1 MAINAYCGVMGSGK
15 SYEVVSGPLLD
26 AVAAGRRVVTNI
38 DGVNEELIHEYLCE
52 KRGVPVERLGSIV
65 HVRTDD
71 LKKEGFFPQEVESSD
86 GATVIPG
93 FVQAGDFVVID
104 EAWKLWAVG
113 EKISREHMT
122 FFRMHRHFVHPE
134 TGVSCD
140 LVLMIQSIADLNR
153 SIRAVVELSFRMVK
167 LKSVGAPSRYRVEM
181 YETGKQTASTR
192 TGTFI
197 RRYQAEIF
205 PLYKSYAGAAGV
217 ESVVD
222 RRQNVFGRKSLWMV
236 AGGVLVLGL
245 SGAWFAWR
253 FFHHGP
259 GMGKGGAVS
268 SASASVS
275 AVAGA
280 GVGKA
285 GSVVG
290 AAAIAASTPGFSDA
304 WREVG
309 RYTARGVAYV
319 VLVGEKGRLRV
330 ESPSAFMGSGIAS
343 VGEVDGRRVTMW
355 SGPADPSPSTGPVM
369 PSLGAALPGGA
380 K

>member
-38 DGVNEELIHEYLCE
+38 DGVNEQLVHEYLLE
-52 KRGVPVERLGSIV
+52 KRHVAPDRLGEIV
-65 HVRTDD
+65 HVRTED
-71 LKKEGFFPQEVESSD
+71 LKKEGFFPQEVESSS

-93 FVQAGDFVVID
+93 FVRAGDFVVID

-113 EKISREHMT
+113 EKISREHMA

-134 TGVSCD
+134 TGVACD
-140 LVLMIQSIADLNR
+140 LALMIQSISDLNR

-197 RRYQAEIF
+197 RRYQPEIF
-205 PLYKSYAGAAGV
+205 PLYKSYAGGAGV

-222 RRQNVFGRKSLWMV
+222 KRQNVFGRQSLWAV
-236 AGGVLVLGL
+236 AGVVLVLGL
-245 SGAWFAWR
+245 SGAWFGWR
-253 FFHHGP
+253 FFHHGAAGVKRSTAASPTAASGSAP
-259 GMGKGGAVS
+259 GKS
-268 SASASVS
+268 
-275 AVAGA
+275 AGA
-280 GVGKA
+280 GA
-285 GSVVG
+285 P
-290 AAAIAASTPGFSDA
+290 AAASMPRFSDA

-309 RYTARGVAYV
+309 RYSARGVAYV
-319 VLVGEKGRLRV
+319 VLVGDKGRLRV
-330 ESPSAFMGSGIAS
+330 ESPSAFMGQGIAS
-343 VGEVDGRRVTMW
+343 VGEVDGKRVTMW
-355 SGPADPSPSTGPVM
+355 SGPADPARSAGPSM
-369 PSLGAALPGGA
+369 PSLAAALPGGA

>member
-104 EAWKLWAVG
+104 EAWKLWATG
-113 EKISREHMT
+113 EKISKEHMT
-122 FFRMHRHFVHPE
+122 FFRMHRHFVHVE

-153 SIRAVVELSFRMVK
+153 SIRAVIELSFRMVK

-197 RRYQAEIF
+197 RRYQPEIF
-205 PLYKSYAGAAGV
+205 PLYKSYAGGAGV

-222 RRQNVFGRKSLWMV
+222 RRQNVFGRRSLWMV
-236 AGGVLVLGL
+236 AGVVLVLGL
-245 SGAWFAWR
+245 SGGWFAWR
-253 FFHHGP
+253 FFHHGSVK
-259 GMGKGGAVS
+259 GKGGVGS
-268 SASASVS
+268 SASAVAS
-275 AVAGA
+275 A
-280 GVGKA
+280 GKA
-285 GSVVG
+285 GSAVG
-290 AAAIAASTPGFSDA
+290 TASVAASTPGFSDA

-309 RYTARGVAYV
+309 RYTARGVGYV

-343 VGEVDGRRVTMW
+343 VGEVDGKRVTMW

-369 PSLGAALPGGA
+369 PSLGAALPGGV

>member
-1 MAINAYCGVMGSGK
+1 M
-15 SYEVVSGPLLD
+15 
-26 AVAAGRRVVTNI
+26 
-38 DGVNEELIHEYLCE
+38 
-52 KRGVPVERLGSIV
+52 PVERLGSIV

-71 LKKEGFFPQEVESSD
+71 LKKEGFFPQEVESAD
-86 GATVIPG
+86 GATVVPG

-113 EKISREHMT
+113 EKISKEHMT
-122 FFRMHRHFVHPE
+122 FFRMHRHFVHAD

-140 LVLMIQSIADLNR
+140 LVLMIQSITDLNR

-181 YETGKQTASTR
+181 YETGKQTAGTR

-197 RRYQAEIF
+197 RRYQPEIF
-205 PLYKSYAGAAGV
+205 PLYKSYAGGAGV

-222 RRQNVFGRKSLWMV
+222 RRQNVFGRKSLWML

-259 GMGKGGAVS
+259 VKEKGGAGS
-268 SASASVS
+268 SVLASAS

-280 GVGKA
+280 GKA
-285 GSVVG
+285 GSAAG
-290 AAAIAASTPGFSDA
+290 AVAVAASTPGFSDA

-319 VLVGEKGRLRV
+319 VLVGEKGRFRV

-380 K
+380 R

>member
-38 DGVNEELIHEYLCE
+38 DGVNEDLIHDYLCE
-52 KRGVPVERLGSIV
+52 KRGLPVDRLGSIV

-71 LKKEGFFPQEVESSD
+71 LKGEGFFPQEVESSD
-86 GATVIPG
+86 GAKVIPG
-93 FVQAGDFVVID
+93 FVRAGDFVVID
-104 EAWKLWAVG
+104 EAWKLWAAG
-113 EKISREHMT
+113 EKITKEHMT
-122 FFRMHRHFVHPE
+122 FFRMHRHFTHAE

-181 YETGKQTASTR
+181 YETGKQNAGTR
-192 TGTFI
+192 IGTFI
-197 RRYQAEIF
+197 RRYQPEIF
-205 PLYKSYAGAAGV
+205 PLYKSYAGGAGV

-222 RRQNVFGRKSLWMV
+222 KRQNVLGRKSLWV
-236 AGGVLVLGL
+236 LAGVVLLVGL

-253 FFHHGP
+253 FLHHGVAKS
-259 GMGKGGAVS
+259 KGGAA
-268 SASASVS
+268 ASAASSVS
-275 AVAGA
+275 A
-280 GVGKA
+280 GKL
-285 GSVVG
+285 GS
-290 AAAIAASTPGFSDA
+290 AAAAAPAVASTPDVSEA

-309 RYTARGVAYV
+309 RYSARGVSYV
-319 VLVGEKGRLRV
+319 VLVGEKGRFRV
-330 ESPSAFMGSGIAS
+330 ESPSAFMGRGIAS
-343 VGEVDGRRVTMW
+343 VGEVDGKRVTMW
-355 SGPADPSPSTGPVM
+355 SGPADPSPSMSPAM